1 MQHISPIQESNV
13 GALPKLIAVLV
24 VVVGLAAI
32 GAAVVYG
39 SGMWNP
45 APAKSAY

>member
-1 MQHISPIQESNV
+1 MEHQTPISEANSSGLSKI
-13 GALPKLIAVLV
+13 IAIVA

-32 GAAVVYG
+32 GAYVVYG

-45 APAKSAY
+45 PPAHSAY